1 MYDSEMAPRPEDR
14 APRWGQQPAPDAM
27 RGHEQGRGLDWGAIM
42 QRLQQR
48 HQQRFPQWGGGQP
61 QPPVGAPP
69 AAPQAP
75 QQAPQQAPMFD
86 RERLMRAAQGFGRP
100 QQPGGIVPPN
110 WRGAQY

>member
-1 MYDSEMAPRPEDR
+1 MYDSEMPPRPEER
-14 APRWGQQPAPDAM
+14 APRWGQQPSPDAGGGM
-27 RGHEQGRGLDWGAIM
+27 QPRGRGIDWGAIM

-48 HQQRFPQWGGGQP
+48 HQQRFPQWGGHQGMP
-61 QPPVGAPP
+61 QGAPQ

-75 QQAPQQAPMFD
+75 VGTPPAAPAFD
-86 RERLMRAAQGFGRP
+86 RERLMSVAQGFGRP